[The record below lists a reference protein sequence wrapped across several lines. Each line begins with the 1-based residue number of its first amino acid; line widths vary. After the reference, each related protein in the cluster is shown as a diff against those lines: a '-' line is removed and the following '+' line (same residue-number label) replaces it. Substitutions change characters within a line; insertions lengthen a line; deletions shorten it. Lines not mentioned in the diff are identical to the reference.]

1 VSCLA
6 LTLKTYETVKNQVRR
21 GGPSGKIGA
30 ENATIRDSATSGRRF
45 GSWIRAEKFFFQ
57 KSLLALFGLLRILN
71 KFTMQINIK
80 SVGHTLG
87 FGLDDNF
94 LNKNATPRGCEG
106 RRLGQ
111 RHGLQIATLTSYF
124 YKNNY

>member
-45 GSWIRAEKFFFQ
+45 GSWMRAERFFFS
-57 KSLLALFGLLRILN
+57 KELIGI
-71 KFTMQINIK
+71 
-80 SVGHTLG
+80 
-87 FGLDDNF
+87 
-94 LNKNATPRGCEG
+94 
-106 RRLGQ
+106 
-111 RHGLQIATLTSYF
+111 
-124 YKNNY
+124 

>member
-6 LTLKTYETVKNQVRR
+6 LTLKNYETVKNPVRR

-30 ENATIRDSATSGRRF
+30 ENATIRDSPTSGRRF
-45 GSWIRAEKFFFQ
+45 GSWIRAERFFFQ
-57 KSLLALFGLLRILN
+57 KSLLVFRALFGLLRILN

-94 LNKNATPRGCEG
+94 FKKMLLPAVW
-106 RRLGQ
+106 
-111 RHGLQIATLTSYF
+111 
-124 YKNNY
+124 